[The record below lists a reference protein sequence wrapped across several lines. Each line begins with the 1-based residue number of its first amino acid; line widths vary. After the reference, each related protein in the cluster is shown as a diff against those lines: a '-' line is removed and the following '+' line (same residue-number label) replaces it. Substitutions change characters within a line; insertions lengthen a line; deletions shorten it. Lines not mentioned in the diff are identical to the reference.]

1 MRFSLRKALLGALLL
16 ALAGTGPFAQ
26 TKPGTAQPK
35 KSPAPKAAA
44 QTRTASPAAGG
55 ENQVVATVNAEPITR
70 IQVLGPAFDDQL
82 TRLNAQDPQMR
93 QAGAVA
99 ASVGAFVLKRL
110 GMGGAGPVTVT
121 RAQLIEAVF
130 AEKPAFL
137 AQAVD
142 NKIREVVIRQAA
154 KRAGITV
161 SQAEVDAQF
170 NKSVEQA
177 RNQMQ
182 QQNRSND
189 EFLKAFGY
197 NKASVRNAVYVSLL
211 LDALLKKD
219 FEKKHGRPIGS
230 QDFVDGRHI
239 LVRVAPPPAVPGTD
253 GASGP
258 NAEDTEK
265 LWAEAKQKIEGLLAD
280 IRSGKRKFE
289 DVAKEVNEDGTKFR
303 EGSLGIFARGRM
315 VPEFDKVAFSLEAGK
330 VSEPVR
336 TPFGWHLIRI
346 DRLGKDLTPA
356 ERADAEKQYFQA
368 QAQTFVQELVA
379 QAKITNTVPLPPPGP
394 GMGLE

>member
-1 MRFSLRKALLGALLL
+1 
-16 ALAGTGPFAQ
+16 
-26 TKPGTAQPK
+26 
-35 KSPAPKAAA
+35 
-44 QTRTASPAAGG
+44 
-55 ENQVVATVNAEPITR
+55 
-70 IQVLGPAFDDQL
+70 
-82 TRLNAQDPQMR
+82 
-93 QAGAVA
+93 
-99 ASVGAFVLKRL
+99 
-110 GMGGAGPVTVT
+110 
-121 RAQLIEAVF
+121 
-130 AEKPAFL
+130 
-137 AQAVD
+137 
-142 NKIREVVIRQAA
+142 
-154 KRAGITV
+154 
-161 SQAEVDAQF
+161 
-170 NKSVEQA
+170 
-177 RNQMQ
+177 
-182 QQNRSND
+182 
-189 EFLKAFGY
+189 
-197 NKASVRNAVYVSLL
+197 
-211 LDALLKKD
+211 
-219 FEKKHGRPIGS
+219 
-230 QDFVDGRHI
+230 VDGRHI